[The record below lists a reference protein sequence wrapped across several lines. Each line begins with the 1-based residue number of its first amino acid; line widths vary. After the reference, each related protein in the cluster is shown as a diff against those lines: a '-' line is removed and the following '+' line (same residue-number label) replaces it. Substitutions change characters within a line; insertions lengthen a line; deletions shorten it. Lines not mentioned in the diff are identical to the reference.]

1 MALPSLTWSQ
11 KYRKGISWML
21 VSGFLFLLLF
31 STHSWER
38 DSPIDLLFEVAG
50 LFLIVVCTF
59 GRLWSSVY
67 ASGYKDEMIITS
79 GPYSTVRN
87 PLYLFSFIGV
97 VGMGLVSENLL
108 VLVLAPLFFLLHY
121 RFVVRSEER
130 YLLTKFGEVYADYLK
145 RVPRFIPRL
154 RLLKEPEFY
163 QVNIQVYRRSLLDAT
178 MFIWLYI
185 VFHFI
190 ERLQQMGIL
199 PIFFRVP

>member
-1 MALPSLTWSQ
+1 MTLPGLTWSQ
-11 KYRKGISWML
+11 RHRKSVSWIFVTAL
-21 VSGFLFLLLF
+21 LFLLLF

-38 DSPIDLLFEVAG
+38 NNPIDLFFEVAG

-59 GRLWSSVY
+59 GRLWASVY
-67 ASGYKDEMIITS
+67 ACGYKDELVIES

-108 VLVLAPLFFLLHY
+108 ILLLASLFFLVYY

-130 YLLTKFGEVYADYLK
+130 YLLTKFGERYADYLR

-154 RLLKEPEFY
+154 RLLQEPDSY
-163 QVNIQVYRRSLLDAT
+163 LVNVRVYRKSLLDAT